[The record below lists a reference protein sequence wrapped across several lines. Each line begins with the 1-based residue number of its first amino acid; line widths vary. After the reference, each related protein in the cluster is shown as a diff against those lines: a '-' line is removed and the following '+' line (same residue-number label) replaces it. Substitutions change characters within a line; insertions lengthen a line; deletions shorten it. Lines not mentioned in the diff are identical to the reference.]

1 MTTHSE
7 SSDIR
12 QIELRLAEL
21 SEGFEVARA
30 LPTKKQRLVG
40 PWCFLDHLGPADL
53 AQGAGLHIGA
63 HPHTCLQTFTW
74 MMQGEI
80 LHRDSLGFEQIIR
93 PGQVNLM
100 TAGHGVSH
108 TEDSIGSTGLLHTA
122 QLWIALPPE
131 HQDTAAAF
139 EHHADLPAWS
149 VGKTTVTLLAGEF
162 AGQAAPARVYS
173 DMVGLDLLSE
183 AGDDAILDLRPDF
196 EYAIL
201 PTQGRVGLEGK
212 AIGQGHFS
220 CVPVGHERVKL
231 SLAAGSRCLLVG
243 GRPFASE
250 VHMWWNFVA
259 SSREYITQ
267 AFMDWQAGSERF
279 GQVAGA
285 ARRLN
290 APAPPWL
297 TM

>member
-1 MTTHSE
+1 MTIHSE

-12 QIELRLAEL
+12 QIDLRVAEL
-21 SEGFEVARA
+21 SEGFDVARA
-30 LPTKKQRLVG
+30 LPTKMQRLVG

-53 AQGAGLHIGA
+53 ASGAGLHIGA

-100 TAGHGVSH
+100 TAGQGISH
-108 TEDSIGSTGLLHTA
+108 TEDSVGEAGFLHTA
-122 QLWIALPPE
+122 QLWIALPP
-131 HQDTAAAF
+131 QQQSIAAAF
-139 EHHADLPAWS
+139 EHHGELPAWAI
-149 VGKTTVTLLAGEF
+149 GKTTVTLLAGAF
-162 AGQAAPARVYS
+162 AGHTAPARVYS
-173 DMVGLDLLSE
+173 EMVGLDLLSQ
-183 AGDDAILDLRPDF
+183 AGDEVALDLRSDF
-196 EYAIL
+196 EYALL
-201 PTQGRVGLEGK
+201 PTQGKVGLEGK
-212 AIGQGHFS
+212 AIGQALFS
-220 CVPVGHERVKL
+220 YIPVGHDHVKL
-231 SLAAGSRCLLVG
+231 SLAPGSRCLLVG
-243 GRPFASE
+243 GKPFASE

-267 AFMDWQAGSERF
+267 AFMDWQAGSDRF
-279 GQVAGA
+279 GHVAGA
-285 ARRLN
+285 SRRLD